1 MGYSARRGFTNGK
14 ISGAAR
20 QAELQ
25 QKIAAMQEKMTEA
38 QDAVEAQE
46 FTASVG
52 GGVCGS
58 QGQRQ
63 EGSPLRDHQAGG
75 RGPRRCGNASGSG
88 GLRRQRGAASGQRRH
103 GQEHGRRHRRSGSQR
118 VRPVSRTCKA
128 VQEYT
133 VGLNRFPCIF
143 MPENREPSSKQ
154 ACCIRR
160 WRRFACFPLL
170 GFSTHAF
177 PYR

>member
-52 GGVCGS
+52 GGVVEAKVNGKKEVLS
-58 QGQRQ
+58 VTIKPEAVDPEDVDLLQDMVLAAVNEALRGMSDVSAQRLN
-63 EGSPLRDHQAGG
+63 SVTGG
-75 RGPRRCGNASGSG
+75 MNIP
-88 GLRRQRGAASGQRRH
+88 GL
-103 GQEHGRRHRRSGSQR
+103 
-118 VRPVSRTCKA
+118 
-128 VQEYT
+128 
-133 VGLNRFPCIF
+133 
-143 MPENREPSSKQ
+143 M
-154 ACCIRR
+154 
-160 WRRFACFPLL
+160 
-170 GFSTHAF
+170 
-177 PYR
+177 